1 MERNPWAAAGRPP
14 ADTGPVQSP
23 ALAHGRRGRPT

>member
-1 MERNPWAAAGRPP
+1 MGRIPPAAAGRPP

-23 ALAHGRRGRPT
+23 VRAPGRRGRPT